1 MDKTTVKV
9 SGQDRAAAL
18 RLCELWIPLSK
29 GQEFAETIAKH
40 VELL

>member
-40 VELL
+40 VEPL

>member
-9 SGQDRAAAL
+9 SRQGRAAAL

-29 GQEFAETIAKH
+29 GQEFAETVARY
-40 VELL
+40 VEPL